1 MIVTAHMR
9 QLVQAC
15 FPETQKEAIELW
27 HNIRPIR
34 FGDRHQ
40 WDAPAGAAFATLAS
54 YQIPEDAA
62 YLAILKTEC
71 FVYVNG
77 STAPGFRNFSPPPTG
92 SGAQWFY
99 NAAAGQR
106 TPLSSFA
113 AMHVITNSSDLLIA
127 KGGNLIALTAT
138 LDSPPTAD
146 VWFIC
151 TTVYAYHI
159 SAVIA
164 DRIGTGEAL
173 LSGGNTS

>member
-15 FPETQKEAIELW
+15 FPESQQEAIELW
-27 HNIRPIR
+27 HNITPVR

-40 WDAPAGAAFATLAS
+40 WEAAGATFTSLAS

-92 SGAQWFY
+92 GGAQWFY
-99 NAAAGQR
+99 NTATGQR
-106 TPLSSFA
+106 IPLGGQGPL
-113 AMHVITNSSDLLIA
+113 HVVTNSSEFLIA
-127 KGGNLIALTAT
+127 KGGNLVALIAT
-138 LDSPPTAD
+138 LDSAPTAD

-159 SAVIA
+159 SAIIA
-164 DRIGTGEAL
+164 DRIGTGEAFQA
-173 LSGGNTS
+173 GINT